1 MRSNLISDKEW
12 ITLKE
17 ASKITGRSIQ
27 ALRLLIN
34 RKKIDKV
41 KKVQDNGPG
50 YWLIHKDALG
60 QISMISMGDK
70 DTYQENISHTYQVA
84 SQVISI
90 PIEYYEQQ
98 QKERDQLQAGLM
110 MYRYKFEELDKQMK
124 LLPAPVEIVSTKL
137 KEQEAMIQTKDQA
150 LSRAQEILD
159 KAREDYDQYKTAIIE
174 LKEKLQEEERVKA
187 GLRQQLEIEQ
197 RPWWKKVLG
206 LK

>member
-34 RKKIDKV
+34 RKRIDKV

-50 YWLIHKDALG
+50 YWLINKDALQ
-60 QISMISMGDK
+60 QISMISMDDK
-70 DTYQENISHTYQVA
+70 NTYQQDTSHTYQVP

-90 PIEYYEQQ
+90 PIEYYGQQ

-110 MYRYKFEELDKQMK
+110 MYRYKFEELDRQMK
-124 LLPAPVEIVSTKL
+124 LLPAPVEVVSTKL
-137 KEQEAMIQTKDQA
+137 KEQESMLQTKDLA
-150 LSRAQEILD
+150 LARAQEILD
-159 KAREDYDQYKTAIIE
+159 KAREDYDQYKTAIVE
-174 LKEKLQEEERVKA
+174 LKEKLQEEERTKA
-187 GLRQQLEIEQ
+187 ELRQQLEMEL
-197 RPWWKKVLG
+197 RPWWKKILG
-206 LK
+206 LH